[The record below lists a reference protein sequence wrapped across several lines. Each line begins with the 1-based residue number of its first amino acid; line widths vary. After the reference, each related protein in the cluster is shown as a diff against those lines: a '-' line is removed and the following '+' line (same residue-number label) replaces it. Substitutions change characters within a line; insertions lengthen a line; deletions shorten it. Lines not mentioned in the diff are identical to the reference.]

1 MQGRI
6 TLPTTKESIDFFKKI
21 INNKDNIVNKS
32 EIVEGGLYFY
42 NYNAKNKE
50 ETYDKKPLVFVL
62 KIGSKSNI
70 CVNFHWAPRPLKVVL
85 IKYFIMNNRKNIKSN
100 KPLQM
105 DYKKLKPFLKKIGFA
120 PIIRR
125 HLRGRIHGKVVNIPS
140 SELMYAAMAD
150 TAVFTNGKIS
160 AEELYK
166 RAIAGNKKYRSTR
179 KRRE

>member
-6 TLPTTKESIDFFKKI
+6 TLPTAKESIDFFKKI
-21 INNKDNIVNKS
+21 IKNKDNIISKS

-62 KIGSKSNI
+62 KIGRKSNI

-85 IKYFIMNNRKNIKSN
+85 IKYFIMNNRKNIKLN

-150 TAVFTNGKIS
+150 TAIFTEGRIS